1 MDIITINNKKRKKL
15 IKIVT
20 DSEFKIPNYNE
31 YQNFYSNSYSV
42 NFLKEIC
49 KNYKLKISGNKSN
62 LRERIYNYLYE
73 SFFCIKIQKNIRRF
87 LIKKY
92 LHLLGPG
99 INYKLCKNDTD
110 FFTLEDLN
118 EIDIFNFF
126 SYKSTDNSIWGFNII

>member
-73 SFFCIKIQKNIRRF
+73 SFFCIKF
-87 LIKKY
+87 L
-92 LHLLGPG
+92 
-99 INYKLCKNDTD
+99 
-110 FFTLEDLN
+110 
-118 EIDIFNFF
+118 
-126 SYKSTDNSIWGFNII
+126 